1 MEVGREKAAATD
13 AAQSHQHLGGDIGRL
28 EGAGGGQRLVQEDKA
43 VCRYGIEDL
52 AKARAFLAKASLVNG
67 VVRAGREMGIDAV
80 RRADAAGVGRQEH
93 TKLQHDLTQ
102 PDRAGNDGLS
112 APVGTGQHIDHGVVQ
127 LAQAQKRFW
136 AA

>member
-13 AAQSHQHLGGDIGRL
+13 AAQPHQHLGGDIGRL

-43 VCRYGIEDL
+43 VCRYGIENL

-67 VVRAGREMGIDAV
+67 VVRAGREMGINAV

-93 TKLQHDLTQ
+93 TKL
-102 PDRAGNDGLS
+102 PDTAR
-112 APVGTGQHIDHGVVQ
+112 P
-127 LAQAQKRFW
+127 RR
-136 AA
+136 